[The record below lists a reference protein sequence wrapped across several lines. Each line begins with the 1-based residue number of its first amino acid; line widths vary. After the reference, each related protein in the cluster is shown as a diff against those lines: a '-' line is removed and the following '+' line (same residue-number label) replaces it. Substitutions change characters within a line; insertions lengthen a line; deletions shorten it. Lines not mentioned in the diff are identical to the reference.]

1 LIDIEI
7 PILILLF
14 LAGGF
19 AGFVDSIAGGGGIIT
34 VPVLLAVGIPPHHAL
49 ATNKLQSSFGSLTA
63 TMNYA
68 RKGLM
73 NPKDLFTGVIFSFLG
88 GIAGSVA
95 VQYFSVGF
103 LEKMILVML
112 LILFIYTA
120 MSPKM
125 GFEQTQHKINHL
137 FFYTLFGLLIGFY
150 DGFFGPGTGSFW
162 TIALVLLLGLD
173 LRQATAQTKLFNL
186 TSNIVSLAVFIYSG
200 LVLWTAGLVMG
211 VGQIIGAYLGSTLV
225 SKREVHFI
233 RIFFLIVV
241 AVTIIKLSLD
251 TIF

>member
-1 LIDIEI
+1 
-7 PILILLF
+7 
-14 LAGGF
+14 
-19 AGFVDSIAGGGGIIT
+19 
-34 VPVLLAVGIPPHHAL
+34 
-49 ATNKLQSSFGSLTA
+49 
-63 TMNYA
+63 
-68 RKGLM
+68 M

>member
-1 LIDIEI
+1 MLDIEI
-7 PILILLF
+7 PSLILLF

-34 VPVLLAVGIPPHHAL
+34 VPTLLAVGIPPHQAL
-49 ATNKLQSSFGSLTA
+49 ATNKLQSSLGSLTA
-63 TMNYA
+63 TMTYA
-68 RKGLM
+68 NKGLM
-73 NPKDLFTGVIFSFLG
+73 KPRDLFTGVLFSFLG
-88 GIAGSVA
+88 GVAGSIM
-95 VQYFSVGF
+95 VQFFSAGF
-103 LEKMILVML
+103 LEKMIIVML
-112 LILFIYTA
+112 IVLFIYTA
-120 MSPKM
+120 MSPKL
-125 GFEQTQHKINHL
+125 GFEQTQHKLNHKL
-137 FFYTLFGLLIGFY
+137 FYTIFGLLIGFY

-173 LRQATAQTKLFNL
+173 LKQATAQTKLFNF

-200 LVLWTAGLVMG
+200 LVLWTAGLTMG

-225 SKREVHFI
+225 SKKEVHFI

-241 AVTIIKLSLD
+241 AATIIKLSLD

>member
-1 LIDIEI
+1 MLDIEI
-7 PILILLF
+7 PTLILLF
-14 LAGGF
+14 FAGGF

-34 VPVLLAVGIPPHHAL
+34 VPVLLAVGIPPHQAL

-68 RKGLM
+68 KKGLM
-73 NPKDLFTGVIFSFLG
+73 NPCDLLSGVLFSFLG
-88 GIAGSVA
+88 GIAGSIM
-95 VQYFSVGF
+95 VQYFSPEF
-103 LEKMILVML
+103 LEKMIIVML
-112 LILFIYTA
+112 IVLFIYTA
-120 MSPKM
+120 MSPKL
-125 GFEQTQHKINHL
+125 GFEQKQHKLNHL
-137 FFYTLFGLLIGFY
+137 LFYTLFGLLIGFY

-173 LRQATAQTKLFNL
+173 LKQATARTKLFNF

-200 LVLWTAGLVMG
+200 LVLWTAGLIMG

-225 SKREVHFI
+225 SKKEVHFI
-233 RIFFLIVV
+233 RVFFLIVV
-241 AVTIIKLSLD
+241 AATIIKLSLD